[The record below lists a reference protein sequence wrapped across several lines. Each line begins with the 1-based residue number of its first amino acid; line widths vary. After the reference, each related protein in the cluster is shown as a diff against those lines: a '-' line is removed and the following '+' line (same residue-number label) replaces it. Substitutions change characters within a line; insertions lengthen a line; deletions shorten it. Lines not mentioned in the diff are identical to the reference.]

1 MLFCPFVGGV
11 NLHLGLIV
19 PVCGLV
25 GMLVIGDMVNN
36 V

>member
-25 GMLVIGDMVNN
+25 SGDACDWRYGQ
-36 V
+36 